1 MSGLY
6 IHIPFCKQACH
17 YCNFHFSTSLQHVDA
32 ILAAMVKEIEE
43 KALQIKSAE
52 IETIYLGGGS
62 PSILTEQQ
70 LKLLYNAF
78 APLINWN
85 KVQEFTLEANPD
97 DLSEAKLTNW
107 IKLGINRL
115 SIGVQSFRNEDLIL
129 MNRAHDSHQA
139 IASIRLAQQLGI
151 NNISIDLI
159 YGIPGLSQTDWLAN
173 LNQAIALD
181 IPHVSSYCLTVEP
194 KTALAHQIKKALI
207 AEPNDE
213 EANQHFQTL
222 ISHLSMHGIEQY
234 EISNFAK
241 RGFESK
247 HNSAYWQGKKY
258 IGIGPGAHG
267 YDGSNRFWNISNNQL
282 YKKAIENKASYFET
296 ETLSSI
302 ENYNEYI
309 MTAIRTREGIE
320 KNKLQFYSSILD
332 INPSQK
338 NLSKWLIKGKV
349 LESDTHYFLSTEAR
363 FFADGI
369 AADLFVS
376 ASSI

>member
-70 LKLLYNAF
+70 LQLLYNAF

-129 MNRAHDSHQA
+129 IVNATFSRPALTNVM
-139 IASIRLAQQLGI
+139 LA
-151 NNISIDLI
+151 
-159 YGIPGLSQTDWLAN
+159 TRT
-173 LNQAIALD
+173 
-181 IPHVSSYCLTVEP
+181 C
-194 KTALAHQIKKALI
+194 K
-207 AEPNDE
+207 
-213 EANQHFQTL
+213 
-222 ISHLSMHGIEQY
+222 
-234 EISNFAK
+234 
-241 RGFESK
+241 
-247 HNSAYWQGKKY
+247 SA
-258 IGIGPGAHG
+258 
-267 YDGSNRFWNISNNQL
+267 
-282 YKKAIENKASYFET
+282 
-296 ETLSSI
+296 
-302 ENYNEYI
+302 
-309 MTAIRTREGIE
+309 
-320 KNKLQFYSSILD
+320 
-332 INPSQK
+332 
-338 NLSKWLIKGKV
+338 
-349 LESDTHYFLSTEAR
+349 
-363 FFADGI
+363 
-369 AADLFVS
+369 
-376 ASSI
+376 

>member
-6 IHIPFCKQACH
+6 IHIPFCKQACN

-43 KALQIKSAE
+43 KALQIKATE

-62 PSILTEQQ
+62 PSILTEEQFQ
-70 LKLLYNAF
+70 YLYNAF
-78 APLINWN
+78 APLVNWK

-97 DLSEAKLTNW
+97 DLTEAKLNKW
-107 IKLGINRL
+107 IELGINRL
-115 SIGVQSFRNEDLIL
+115 SIGVQSFRNEDLVL
-129 MNRAHDSHQA
+129 MNRVHNSHQA
-139 IASIRLAQQLGI
+139 IDAIRLAQNVGI
-151 NNISIDLI
+151 KNISIDLI
-159 YGIPGLSQTDWLAN
+159 YGIPGLSQTDWQAN
-173 LNQAIALD
+173 LNQAIALEV
-181 IPHVSSYCLTVEP
+181 PHVSSYCLTVEP
-194 KTALAHQIKKALI
+194 KTALAHQIKTAMI

-222 ISHLSMHGIEQY
+222 ISQLALHGIEQY

-267 YDGSNRFWNISNNQL
+267 YDGSNRYWNISNNQL
-282 YKKAIENKASYFET
+282 YKKAIDNKEPYFET
-296 ETLSSI
+296 EALSSI
-302 ENYNEYI
+302 DRYNEYI

-320 KNKLQFYSSILD
+320 KNRLQFFSTILD
-332 INPSQK
+332 ISPSQK
-338 NLSKWLIKGKV
+338 NLNKWLKLNKII
-349 LESDTHYFLSTEAR
+349 ESDTHYFLSTEAR

-369 AADLFVS
+369 AADLFIS
-376 ASSI
+376 ANSI